1 MKTLIAIGGALLIVL
16 SSALLVKSCQQDNP
30 EVIVQIEFPS
40 KKQDRH
46 QQYWFLTMA
55 RGYAI

>member
-1 MKTLIAIGGALLIVL
+1 MRLISLVLLTTFL
-16 SSALLVKSCQQDNP
+16 MAMFAWLVKSCEPNP

-46 QQYWFLTMA
+46 QMYWFLTMA
-55 RGYAI
+55 RGYEI

>member
-1 MKTLIAIGGALLIVL
+1 VLLTTFLMVMF
-16 SSALLVKSCQQDNP
+16 AWLVRHCESNP
-30 EVIVQIEFPS
+30 EIVVQIEFPS

-55 RGYAI
+55 RGYEI